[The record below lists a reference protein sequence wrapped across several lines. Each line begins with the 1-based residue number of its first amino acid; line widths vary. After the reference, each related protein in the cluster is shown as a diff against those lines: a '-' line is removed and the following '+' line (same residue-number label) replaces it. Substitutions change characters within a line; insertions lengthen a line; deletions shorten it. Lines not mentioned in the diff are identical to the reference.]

1 MKLAEALLLR
11 ADIQKRIASLKSRIV
26 GNTVYQEGETPSED
40 PKALIEETHRAARRL
55 GELVVAINRA
65 NLEVQTPRGR
75 SLTEALAERDTLAIR
90 HGMLVEAAASAGR
103 KADRYGMSEIR
114 WVRAVE
120 PADLQKRADDL
131 AKAIREVNAEIQEAN
146 WSAEIPDVE

>member
-1 MKLAEALLLR
+1 
-11 ADIQKRIASLKSRIV
+11 
-26 GNTVYQEGETPSED
+26 
-40 PKALIEETHRAARRL
+40 
-55 GELVVAINRA
+55 
-65 NLEVQTPRGR
+65 
-75 SLTEALAERDTLAIR
+75 
-90 HGMLVEAAASAGR
+90 MLVEAAASAGR